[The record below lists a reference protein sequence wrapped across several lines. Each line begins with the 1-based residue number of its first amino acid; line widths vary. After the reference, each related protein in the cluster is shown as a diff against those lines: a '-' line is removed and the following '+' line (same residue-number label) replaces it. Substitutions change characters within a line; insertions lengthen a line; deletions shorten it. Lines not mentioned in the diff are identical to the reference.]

1 MENLHI
7 ALNGLSALL
16 MHNPAGSMTRP
27 TGGQVLGRKHIP
39 TPEAEAKASRYVLPD
54 GNMYVPAVAVR
65 NCLLTATKGQL
76 INRKSALPFV
86 SGGVLMIDEAFSLYR
101 KGKPIKGDDYSVF
114 VCRAVVQR
122 QGIMR
127 ARARVELPWQLDCVF
142 QYNRDIISLDVV
154 KAIAERGGQIVGI
167 GDYRVEKKGWYGRF
181 EVTKVFTEG

>member
-7 ALNGLSALL
+7 QLNGLSPLL
-16 MHNPAGSMTRP
+16 MNNPAGSMTRP
-27 TGGQVLGRKHIP
+27 TGGQVLGRKNIP

-54 GNMYVPAVAVR
+54 GNLFMLAVAVR

-86 SGGVLMIDEAFSLYR
+86 SGGILMIAEAFPLYR

-114 VCRAVVQR
+114 TCRAVVQR

-127 ARARVELPWQLDCVF
+127 SRARVELPWQLDCIF
-142 QYNRDIISLDVV
+142 QYNKDIISLDVIR
-154 KAIAERGGQIVGI
+154 AIAERAGQIVGI
-167 GDYRVEKKGWYGRF
+167 GDYRVEKKGWSGRF